1 VTRTQTA
8 LVTGAAGF
16 IGSHLVEAL
25 LDRGW
30 TVRGLD
36 SLSPFNGE
44 ERKRENQ
51 ARLDRHDAFEGHVA
65 DLRDVDLDPLLEGTT
80 AVFHLAALPGVRT
93 SWGEAFKEY
102 TSVNVEATARLLD
115 ACVQNETARVVYA
128 SSSSVYGNA
137 QRFPAR
143 EDDPTSPIS
152 PYGVTK
158 LAGEHLARL
167 FAANFGLF
175 TVSLRFFTVY
185 GPRQRPD
192 MAFQRFVEGVLTGEE
207 RTVFGD
213 GQQTR
218 DFTYVADAV
227 QSLIGALDAP
237 RAGAVYNVG
246 GGSRTTLARVI
257 EIIEAHA
264 GRKGV
269 WSFAGAEAGDP
280 RHTGADT
287 TKARNEIG
295 YVPAVSLEEGLLE
308 QVRWMERRLAREPA

>member
-1 VTRTQTA
+1 MTRSKHA
-8 LVTGAAGF
+8 FVTGAAGF

-25 LDRGW
+25 LDQGW
-30 TVRGLD
+30 TVQGLD

-44 ERKRENQ
+44 ERKRENL
-51 ARLDRHDAFEGHVA
+51 ARLEARDGFECEVA
-65 DLRDVDLDPLLEGTT
+65 DLREAALDPLLEGSD

-93 SWGEAFKEY
+93 SWGEAFRDY
-102 TSVNVEATARLLD
+102 TSINVEATARLLE
-115 ACVQNETARVVYA
+115 ACVREEISRVVYA

-137 QRFPAR
+137 QRFPAH
-143 EDDPTSPIS
+143 EDDPTAPIS

-167 FAANFGLF
+167 FATNFDLF

-207 RTVFGD
+207 RTIFGD
-213 GQQTR
+213 GGQTR
-218 DFTYVADAV
+218 DFTYVSDAV
-227 QSLIGALDAP
+227 QSLVGALDAP

-246 GGSRTTLARVI
+246 GGSRTTLSRVI
-257 EIIEAHA
+257 EIIESHA
-264 GRKGV
+264 GKKGV
-269 WSFAGAEAGDP
+269 WTHAASEAGDP

-287 TKARNEIG
+287 SKARDEIG
-295 YVPAVSLEEGLLE
+295 YAPRVPLEDGLLE
-308 QVRWMERRLAREPA
+308 QVQWMERRLSREPA